1 MDTSRWAKMS
11 PWRRTAMDPLTSPLL
26 GSSPGRR
33 EDVRREEALRHEDHY
48 VHDSLAF
55 SSKAASCMGSLA
67 FSIKQGSFLYGEVRE
82 GSDKGLCITRCSV
95 TRTTLSPINLPPSR
109 PSSHSQH
116 YGHDSLAFSIKRGGF
131 LNREHYVHDSLAFSI
146 KRGGFLYGEVLEDS
160 DQGGSCLM
168 ICSITS
174 IFLHLSRPSL
184 SQHYVHDS
192 LAFSIKRGGFLF
204 GEVREDGHV
213 LVDFIYEPPQHGTE
227 HTLQI
232 FSNEGGI
239 RHIRTSKGREDG
251 HVLGNFRF
259 EPPQHGTEHTLQI
272 FQNEAEE
279 RAVAAIAAGLGMRSE
294 ERAVE
299 AIAAGLGM
307 RSEERAVAAIAA
319 GLGMRCVG
327 FIVTQT
333 LAEDQQAQEHSF
345 TLSASDLL
353 LSARLHCATARDSS
367 GGKGGGEGE
376 ASAGGTADAGAQAG
390 GRGNGDGAAGG
401 EGGEKKGEEE
411 GGEPFK
417 YFAIVLVKL
426 LVDEEGDGG
435 GDVHFE
441 AFQLSDQCLKLYREG
456 WFAGDGKGEEEE
468 GGGGGGRDKGKG
480 KVGEKEKGKSGEKG
494 EKEEEKEVD
503 PKVSRMRKEVVVA
516 GRDTK
521 EVDNDF
527 FLMPIKIVDHQGPLT
542 TSFPVENRVILPTQN
557 DLKQHLDRTRSK
569 PWADRLADFHLL
581 LYLSNF
587 LDASTDMPMLAQAV
601 RTKEPISEGHQLII
615 EHLA

>member
-1 MDTSRWAKMS
+1 MVARQMRIERQETSQCQQVSFDR
-11 PWRRTAMDPLTSPLL
+11 D
-26 GSSPGRR
+26 
-33 EDVRREEALRHEDHY
+33 
-48 VHDSLAF
+48 
-55 SSKAASCMGSLA
+55 AANV
-67 FSIKQGSFLYGEVRE
+67 F
-82 GSDKGLCITRCSV
+82 
-95 TRTTLSPINLPPSR
+95 
-109 PSSHSQH
+109 
-116 YGHDSLAFSIKRGGF
+116 
-131 LNREHYVHDSLAFSI
+131 
-146 KRGGFLYGEVLEDS
+146 
-160 DQGGSCLM
+160 
-168 ICSITS
+168 
-174 IFLHLSRPSL
+174 
-184 SQHYVHDS
+184 QHYVHDS

-232 FSNEGGI
+232 FSNE
-239 RHIRTSKGREDG
+239 
-251 HVLGNFRF
+251 
-259 EPPQHGTEHTLQI
+259 
-272 FQNEAEE
+272 A
-279 RAVAAIAAGLGMRSE
+279 
-294 ERAVE
+294 
-299 AIAAGLGM
+299 
-307 RSEERAVAAIAA
+307 EERAVAAIAA

>member
-67 FSIKQGSFLYGEVRE
+67 FSIKQGGFLYGE
-82 GSDKGLCITRCSV
+82 
-95 TRTTLSPINLPPSR
+95 
-109 PSSHSQH
+109 H

-272 FQNEAEE
+272 FQNEGGS
-279 RAVAAIAAGLGMRSE
+279 RL
-294 ERAVE
+294 
-299 AIAAGLGM
+299 
-307 RSEERAVAAIAA
+307 
-319 GLGMRCVG
+319 
-327 FIVTQT
+327 T
-333 LAEDQQAQEHSF
+333 L
-345 TLSASDLL
+345 T
-353 LSARLHCATARDSS
+353 
-367 GGKGGGEGE
+367 
-376 ASAGGTADAGAQAG
+376 
-390 GRGNGDGAAGG
+390 
-401 EGGEKKGEEE
+401 
-411 GGEPFK
+411 
-417 YFAIVLVKL
+417 
-426 LVDEEGDGG
+426 
-435 GDVHFE
+435 
-441 AFQLSDQCLKLYREG
+441 
-456 WFAGDGKGEEEE
+456 
-468 GGGGGGRDKGKG
+468 
-480 KVGEKEKGKSGEKG
+480 
-494 EKEEEKEVD
+494 
-503 PKVSRMRKEVVVA
+503 
-516 GRDTK
+516 
-521 EVDNDF
+521 
-527 FLMPIKIVDHQGPLT
+527 
-542 TSFPVENRVILPTQN
+542 
-557 DLKQHLDRTRSK
+557 
-569 PWADRLADFHLL
+569 
-581 LYLSNF
+581 
-587 LDASTDMPMLAQAV
+587 
-601 RTKEPISEGHQLII
+601 
-615 EHLA
+615 

>member
-1 MDTSRWAKMS
+1 MVARQMRIERQETSHCQQVSFDR
-11 PWRRTAMDPLTSPLL
+11 D
-26 GSSPGRR
+26 
-33 EDVRREEALRHEDHY
+33 
-48 VHDSLAF
+48 
-55 SSKAASCMGSLA
+55 AANV
-67 FSIKQGSFLYGEVRE
+67 F
-82 GSDKGLCITRCSV
+82 
-95 TRTTLSPINLPPSR
+95 
-109 PSSHSQH
+109 
-116 YGHDSLAFSIKRGGF
+116 
-131 LNREHYVHDSLAFSI
+131 
-146 KRGGFLYGEVLEDS
+146 
-160 DQGGSCLM
+160 
-168 ICSITS
+168 
-174 IFLHLSRPSL
+174 
-184 SQHYVHDS
+184 QHYVHDS

-227 HTLQI
+227 HTLQV
-232 FSNEGGI
+232 F
-239 RHIRTSKGREDG
+239 H
-251 HVLGNFRF
+251 
-259 EPPQHGTEHTLQI
+259 
-272 FQNEAEE
+272 NEAEE
-279 RAVAAIAAGLGMRSE
+279 K
-294 ERAVE
+294 
-299 AIAAGLGM
+299 
-307 RSEERAVAAIAA
+307 AVAAIAA

-353 LSARLHCATARDSS
+353 LSARLHCATARESS
-367 GGKGGGEGE
+367 GEKGAGEGE
-376 ASAGGTADAGAQAG
+376 ESAGGTGDAGAQAG

-401 EGGEKKGEEE
+401 EGGETKGEE

-417 YFAIVLVKL
+417 YFAVVLVKL

-456 WFAGDGKGEEEE
+456 WFAGDGRGEGEGGE
-468 GGGGGGRDKGKG
+468 GGGMDKGKG
-480 KVGEKEKGKSGEKG
+480 KVGEKEKGKSGGKG
-494 EKEEEKEVD
+494 EKEEEEKEVD
-503 PKVSRMRKEVVVA
+503 PKVSRMKKQVVVA

-542 TSFPVENRVILPTQN
+542 TSFPVENRVLVPTQN

>member
-1 MDTSRWAKMS
+1 MTVSDMVARQMRIERQETSHCQQVSFDR
-11 PWRRTAMDPLTSPLL
+11 D
-26 GSSPGRR
+26 
-33 EDVRREEALRHEDHY
+33 
-48 VHDSLAF
+48 
-55 SSKAASCMGSLA
+55 AANV
-67 FSIKQGSFLYGEVRE
+67 F
-82 GSDKGLCITRCSV
+82 
-95 TRTTLSPINLPPSR
+95 
-109 PSSHSQH
+109 
-116 YGHDSLAFSIKRGGF
+116 
-131 LNREHYVHDSLAFSI
+131 
-146 KRGGFLYGEVLEDS
+146 
-160 DQGGSCLM
+160 
-168 ICSITS
+168 
-174 IFLHLSRPSL
+174 
-184 SQHYVHDS
+184 QHYVHDS

-232 FSNEGGI
+232 FSNE
-239 RHIRTSKGREDG
+239 
-251 HVLGNFRF
+251 
-259 EPPQHGTEHTLQI
+259 
-272 FQNEAEE
+272 A
-279 RAVAAIAAGLGMRSE
+279 
-294 ERAVE
+294 
-299 AIAAGLGM
+299 
-307 RSEERAVAAIAA
+307 EERAVAAIAA

>member
-1 MDTSRWAKMS
+1 MVARQMRIERQETSHCQQVSFDR
-11 PWRRTAMDPLTSPLL
+11 D
-26 GSSPGRR
+26 
-33 EDVRREEALRHEDHY
+33 
-48 VHDSLAF
+48 
-55 SSKAASCMGSLA
+55 AANV
-67 FSIKQGSFLYGEVRE
+67 F
-82 GSDKGLCITRCSV
+82 
-95 TRTTLSPINLPPSR
+95 
-109 PSSHSQH
+109 
-116 YGHDSLAFSIKRGGF
+116 
-131 LNREHYVHDSLAFSI
+131 
-146 KRGGFLYGEVLEDS
+146 
-160 DQGGSCLM
+160 
-168 ICSITS
+168 
-174 IFLHLSRPSL
+174 
-184 SQHYVHDS
+184 QHYVHDS

-232 FSNEGGI
+232 FSNE
-239 RHIRTSKGREDG
+239 
-251 HVLGNFRF
+251 
-259 EPPQHGTEHTLQI
+259 
-272 FQNEAEE
+272 AEE
-279 RAVAAIAAGLGMRSE
+279 KAVAAIA
-294 ERAVE
+294 V
-299 AIAAGLGM
+299 
-307 RSEERAVAAIAA
+307 

-367 GGKGGGEGE
+367 GEKGGTEGE
-376 ASAGGTADAGAQAG
+376 ESAAGTAGAQAG
-390 GRGNGDGAAGG
+390 ERGNGDGVAGG
-401 EGGEKKGEEE
+401 EGGEKKGEGE
-411 GGEPFK
+411 GEEPFK

-456 WFAGDGKGEEEE
+456 W
-468 GGGGGGRDKGKG
+468 
-480 KVGEKEKGKSGEKG
+480 
-494 EKEEEKEVD
+494 
-503 PKVSRMRKEVVVA
+503 
-516 GRDTK
+516 DTK

-527 FLMPIKIVDHQGPLT
+527 FLMPIKIVDHQGPLST
-542 TSFPVENRVILPTQN
+542 TFPVENRVILPTQN